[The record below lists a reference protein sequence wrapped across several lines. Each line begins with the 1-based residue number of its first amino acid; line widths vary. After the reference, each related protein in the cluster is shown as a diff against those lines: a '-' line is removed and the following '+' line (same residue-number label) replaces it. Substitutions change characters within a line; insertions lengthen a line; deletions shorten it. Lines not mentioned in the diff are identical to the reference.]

1 LSRVFDARKHAER
14 ANSAREAGAAAGG
27 VGEAGAVA
35 QSPEAD
41 PQGLAPSTVT
51 TTAKPA
57 HLAARTGEIDGPPQR
72 DVERAVQRSVQRGPI
87 VRSLLRAGRSSARP
101 AIAGAPGTFRERPSD
116 EPATLIFP
124 QDPIY
129 PESAREQLIS
139 GSVEVH
145 FRISAEGKVYDV
157 KSVRG
162 APVLARAAIEAVES
176 RRYEPARLD
185 GAPIDSQ
192 ARTSFDFRLD

>member
-1 LSRVFDARKHAER
+1 M
-14 ANSAREAGAAAGG
+14 
-27 VGEAGAVA
+27 
-35 QSPEAD
+35 
-41 PQGLAPSTVT
+41 
-51 TTAKPA
+51 
-57 HLAARTGEIDGPPQR
+57 
-72 DVERAVQRSVQRGPI
+72 
-87 VRSLLRAGRSSARP
+87 RSLLRAGRSSARP